1 MKDLEVE
8 RRRNTDRLR
17 KFFEELCA
25 GEGERGVIGVASFGA
40 VHDELMPQQRQRLEN
55 LVGSRLK
62 QLRYSGSIACIGI
75 AYRDPIID
83 CIDRESG
90 GVTDFDAWNHY
101 AAEYDRLN
109 QVLNR
114 MSKQIADRFDG
125 IALTATISGIADK
138 VGHVKDYF
146 DMVVSHRVVAE
157 NAGIGWRGKNQ
168 LIVNEKYSCAVRF
181 ASVILSLPLIHGS
194 RMESRCGGCTACED
208 ACSFIRNRDAL
219 PDYRENC
226 SRYILF
232 LGSKGLTEDVCGKC
246 IKACYRNSI
255 LSGGFSLG

>member
-1 MKDLEVE
+1 MRDPEVE

-17 KFFEELCA
+17 EFFEELCA

-55 LVGSRLK
+55 LVGNTLG
-62 QLRYSGSIACIGI
+62 QLRDSGSIACIGI

-83 CIDRESG
+83 CIDKESLSR
-90 GVTDFDAWNHY
+90 TDFDAWNHY

-138 VGHVKDYF
+138 VSHVKEYF
-146 DMVVSHRVVAE
+146 EMVVSHRVVAE
-157 NAGIGWRGKNQ
+157 NAGMGWRGKNQ
-168 LIVNEKYSCAVRF
+168 LIVNERYSCAIRF

-194 RMESRCGGCTACED
+194 KMKSRCGDCTACEE
-208 ACSFIRNRDAL
+208 ACSFIRNRDVL

-226 SRYILF
+226 RRYILY
-232 LGSKGLTEDVCGKC
+232 LGSRGITRDVCGKC
-246 IKACYRNSI
+246 IKACYRDSI